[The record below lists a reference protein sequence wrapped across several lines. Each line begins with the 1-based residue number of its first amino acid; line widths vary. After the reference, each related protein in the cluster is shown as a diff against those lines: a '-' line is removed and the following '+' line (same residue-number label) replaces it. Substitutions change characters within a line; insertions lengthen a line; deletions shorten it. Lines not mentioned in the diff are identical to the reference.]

1 MFRLLKT
8 SRVPWVL
15 LENVPGKWEAP
26 PISSSYGYG
35 HMWLLMD
42 ILSWPLFFHL
52 PSLSVS
58 LVAPPIAPPPPLTRA
73 AGLLDRIGG
82 NPPAIAAIA
91 SELEKLGYAWAQ
103 RTVRV
108 KRGGGGGGG

>member
-1 MFRLLKT
+1 MGGPSDLFLLWLRT
-8 SRVPWVL
+8 YV
-15 LENVPGKWEAP
+15 AT
-26 PISSSYGYG
+26 YG
-35 HMWLLMD
+35 HI
-42 ILSWPLFFHL
+42 ILAFIF
-52 PSLSVS
+52 PSPFTERFSRCS
-58 LVAPPIAPPPPLTRA
+58 PDRSPPPLTRA